1 MRVAVLIVAA
11 VSALSGRTPSGS
23 EGVKPDP
30 VTAAPGSPKGRPAD
44 PDLARKARRVFEANC
59 HRCHGQDGAVEGG
72 MNYVTDLGK
81 LVARKKVVPGNPD
94 GSRLFRRVDDGS
106 MPPEGETPRPSAEDV
121 AVLKKW
127 IEAGAPGDAT
137 LAARKTISP
146 ADVQNL
152 VLADLEKF
160 DRRARRFQRY
170 FTLAHLSNAGLGDD
184 ELQTYRNALS
194 KLVNSLSWHPTIRAP
209 EPIDP
214 AKTVL
219 RIDLRWYLWD
229 AATWNR
235 VLGEYPYG
243 VLDDTASARA
253 VIVGTATKVPVV
265 RGDWFVAAASR
276 APLYYDLLQVP
287 QNLAEL
293 ERQLRVDANL
303 NIQQDRVA
311 RVGFNGSGVSRNN
324 RVLERHPSVHGAYW
338 RTYDFDEP
346 PVNLTDRAA
355 GNQLPDRRNVF
366 AFPLGPGL
374 VESPFQH
381 AGGEAIFALPNG
393 LHGYVIVRA
402 DNVRLDKAPTAIVSD
417 PKRPDRA
424 VEAGVSC
431 MSCHLTGINPKA
443 DQVRD
448 HLEKNPKAFSRT
460 DAELI
465 RGLYPPKD
473 VSLKLMEEDAKK
485 YAEAVAKTGAKVGRT
500 EAVSTITLRYEADVD
515 LELAAAEVG
524 LTPDE
529 FRKRVGESE
538 TLTKHYGALRAPGGI
553 VTRQVWVQ
561 AFGDAVRELRLGALF
576 QPNQNGAQLP
586 DSTGEADPLEAAGN
600 VANAVAFSSDGRRA
614 LVASADRSVRL
625 WDVEGR
631 RDLKRLVGHTASVW
645 AVAVSPDG
653 TKAVSG
659 GADGTVRVWDLD
671 SGSELKK
678 LDGHLGLVSAV
689 AFSPDGSKAIS
700 GGYDGS
706 VVWWDVATGRELRR
720 LDGEAK
726 YVHAV
731 ALHPAKKLAAVA
743 ADRSV
748 ILWDTATG
756 EVVNKW
762 PAHDAAVTCVRFAE
776 GGAVLLTGGDD
787 GRVRVW
793 DANAGKLLASL
804 DGHHGG
810 VRGVA
815 LKSGGRW
822 LLSAS
827 ADRTVRLWD
836 LGAKKEAAAF
846 RKHDAPVLAVE
857 WLPSGVRTLSGD
869 RDLTNLIWD
878 AGKFLTGPAT
888 APLVRPDPPDKI
900 PVAK

>member
-1 MRVAVLIVAA
+1 MRVLLVSVAA
-11 VSALSGRTPSGS
+11 LGLAPRLAAADDGAALAFK
-23 EGVKPDP
+23 V
-30 VTAAPGSPKGRPAD
+30 
-44 PDLARKARRVFEANC
+44 RRVFEANC

-72 MNYVTDLGK
+72 MNYVTDLAK
-81 LVARKKVVPGNPD
+81 LVARKKVVPGDPD

-121 AVLKKW
+121 AVLRKW
-127 IEAGAPGDAT
+127 IAAGAPSDASGRRGQAPP
-137 LAARKTISP
+137 LAA
-146 ADVQNL
+146 ADVLNL

-170 FTLAHLSNAGLGDD
+170 FTLAHLHNAGLGDD

-194 KLVNSLSWHPTIRAP
+194 KLVNSLSWHPTIRVP

-235 VLGEYPYG
+235 VLAEYPYG
-243 VLDDTASARA
+243 VLDDTAAARA

-265 RGDWFVAAASR
+265 RGDWFVATASR

-293 ERQLRVDANL
+293 ERQLRVDAAL
-303 NIQQDRVA
+303 NIQQDRVV
-311 RVGFNGSGVSRNN
+311 RVAFNGSGVARNN
-324 RVLERHPSVHGAYW
+324 RVLERHPSAHGAYW

-346 PVNLTDRAA
+346 PANLADRAT

-374 VESPFQH
+374 VEQPFLH
-381 AGGEAIFALPNG
+381 AGGEAIFELPNG

-402 DNVRLDKAPTAIVSD
+402 DNTRLDKANTAIVSD
-417 PKRPDRA
+417 PRRPDRA

-448 HLEKNPKAFSRT
+448 HLEKNPKAFTRA

-473 VSLKLMEEDAKK
+473 QSLKLMAEDAKR
-485 YAEAVAKTGAKVGRT
+485 YAGAVAKTGAKVGRT
-500 EAVSTITLRYEADVD
+500 EAVSTITLRYEADLD
-515 LELAAAEVG
+515 LESAAAEVG

-529 FRKRVGESE
+529 FRERAGASA
-538 TLTKHYGALRAPGGI
+538 TLTRHFGALRAPGGT

-561 AFGDAVRELRLGALF
+561 AFADAVRELRLGTPF
-576 QPNQNGAQLP
+576 QANQNGAQLP
-586 DSTGEADPLEAAGN
+586 DATGEADPLEAAGN
-600 VANAVAFSSDGRRA
+600 VANQIAFAPDGRRA
-614 LVASADRSVRL
+614 LVAAADRSVRL

-631 RDLKRLVGHTASVW
+631 RDLRRLVGHTASVW
-645 AVAVSPDG
+645 AVAFSPDG
-653 TKAVSG
+653 TRAVSG
-659 GADGTVRVWDLD
+659 GMDGSVRVWELGT
-671 SGSELKK
+671 GSELAK

-689 AFSPDGSKAIS
+689 TFSPDGSKAIS
-700 GGYDGS
+700 GGYDGA
-706 VVWWDVATGRELRR
+706 VVWWDAATGRQLRR

-731 ALHPAKKLAAVA
+731 ALHPTKKLAAVA

-756 EVVNKW
+756 EVTKKW
-762 PAHDAAVTCVRFAE
+762 AAHDAAVTCVRFAE

-793 DANAGKLLASL
+793 DASTGKLLASL
-804 DGHHGG
+804 DGHQGG
-810 VRGVA
+810 VRGLA
-815 LKSGGRW
+815 LKPGGRW

-836 LGAKKEAAAF
+836 LAAKKEVAVF
-846 RKHDAPVLAVE
+846 RKHAAPVLAVE

-878 AGKFLTGPAT
+878 VEKFLTGPVT

>member
-1 MRVAVLIVAA
+1 MRVLLVSVAA
-11 VSALSGRTPSGS
+11 LGFAPRLVAADDGAALAFK
-23 EGVKPDP
+23 V
-30 VTAAPGSPKGRPAD
+30 
-44 PDLARKARRVFEANC
+44 RRVFEANC
-59 HRCHGQDGAVEGG
+59 HRCHGRDGAVEGG
-72 MNYVTDLGK
+72 MNYVTDLAK
-81 LVARKKVVPGNPD
+81 LVARKKVVPGDPD

-121 AVLKKW
+121 AVLRKW
-127 IEAGAPGDAT
+127 IAAGAPSDAAGRRGQAPP
-137 LAARKTISP
+137 LAS
-146 ADVQNL
+146 ADVLNL
-152 VLADLEKF
+152 VLTDLEKF

-170 FTLAHLSNAGLGDD
+170 FTFAHLHNAGLGDD
-184 ELQTYRNALS
+184 ELQTYRNALA
-194 KLVNSLSWHPTIRAP
+194 KLANSLSWHPTIRVP

-235 VLGEYPYG
+235 VLAEYPYG
-243 VLDDTASARA
+243 VLDDTAAARA
-253 VIVGTATKVPVV
+253 VIVGTATKVPIV

-293 ERQLRVDANL
+293 ERQLRVDAAL
-303 NIQQDRVA
+303 NIQQDRVV
-311 RVGFNGSGVSRNN
+311 RVAFNGSGVARNN

-346 PVNLTDRAA
+346 PANLTDRAT

-374 VESPFQH
+374 VEQPFLH
-381 AGGEAIFALPNG
+381 AGGEAIFELPNG

-402 DNVRLDKAPTAIVSD
+402 DNTRLDKATTAIVSD

-448 HLEKNPKAFSRT
+448 HLEKNPKAFTRA

-473 VSLKLMEEDAKK
+473 QSLKLMAEDAKR
-485 YAEAVAKTGAKVGRT
+485 YAEAVAKTGAKVGRA
-500 EAVSTITLRYEADVD
+500 EAVSTITLRYEADLD

-538 TLTKHYGALRAPGGI
+538 TLTRHFGALRAPGGT

-561 AFGDAVRELRLGALF
+561 AFADTVRELRLGTPF
-576 QPNQNGAQLP
+576 QANQAGSQLP
-586 DSTGEADPLEAAGN
+586 DNTGEADPLEAAGN
-600 VANAVAFSSDGRRA
+600 VANQIALSPDGRRA
-614 LVASADRSVRL
+614 LVAAADRSVRL

-645 AVAVSPDG
+645 AVAFSPDG
-653 TKAVSG
+653 TRAVSG
-659 GADGTVRVWDLD
+659 GMDGSVRVWDLGT
-671 SGSELKK
+671 GSELAK

-700 GGYDGS
+700 GGYDGA
-706 VVWWDVATGRELRR
+706 VVWWDVTTGRELRR

-731 ALHPAKKLAAVA
+731 ALHPTQKLVAIA

-756 EVVNKW
+756 EVAKKW
-762 PAHDAAVTCVRFAE
+762 AAHDAAVTCVRFAE

-787 GRVRVW
+787 GRVRAW
-793 DANAGKLLASL
+793 DASTGELLASL
-804 DGHHGG
+804 DGHQGG
-810 VRGVA
+810 VRGLA
-815 LKSGGRW
+815 LKPGGRW

-836 LGAKKEAAAF
+836 LAAKTEVAAF
-846 RKHDAPVLAVE
+846 RKHAAPVLAVE

-878 AGKFLTGPAT
+878 VEKFLTGPAK
-888 APLVRPDPPDKI
+888 APLVRPDPPDRI